1 MRAGQIPGDVIPAAA
16 AGTPTRE
23 ARAIRVATDGT
34 RDLPPGV
41 AAILVLAILVPERRP
56 AGGRPSP
63 G

>member
-23 ARAIRVATDGT
+23 ARAIRVATGGT

-41 AAILVLAILVPERRP
+41 EAILVPESRP

>member
-16 AGTPTRE
+16 PGTPTRE

-41 AAILVLAILVPERRP
+41 AAILVPERRP

>member
-1 MRAGQIPGDVIPAAA
+1 MRAGQIPGDVIPATA

-23 ARAIRVATDGT
+23 ARAIRAIRVATGGT
-34 RDLPPGV
+34 RDLPPCV
-41 AAILVLAILVPERRP
+41 AAILIAERRP